1 MEELAVIFMTIQ
13 IIFLQAECVASLF
26 NMRNKSV
33 QTGMGADAE
42 QHMPGEYTARGYTA
56 REYTARGYTARGYTA
71 GEYTAG
77 EYTANE
83 LLPYVMRDLCVRSL
97 SQVPGQ
103 SRFSEETFQIHHNF
117 GS

>member
-1 MEELAVIFMTIQ
+1 MTIQ

-56 REYTARGYTARGYTA
+56 RGYTARGYTAGEYTAGEYTA

>member
-1 MEELAVIFMTIQ
+1 MTIQ

-42 QHMPGEYTARGYTA
+42 QHMPG
-56 REYTARGYTARGYTA
+56 EYTARGYTARGYTA